1 MGVCL
6 KDFKKCAKFS
16 IPTFQCKCMAGR
28 METLHLT
35 LCINA
40 ACESEKAECLDIL
53 KTGCSC
59 SCFVATP
66 SKIGP
71 PAQEALGQ
79 GASKFLFPLIC
90 ISMSFK

>member
-40 ACESEKAECLDIL
+40 ACESEKSECLDIL
-53 KTGCSC
+53 KTG
-59 SCFVATP
+59 
-66 SKIGP
+66 
-71 PAQEALGQ
+71 
-79 GASKFLFPLIC
+79 
-90 ISMSFK
+90 